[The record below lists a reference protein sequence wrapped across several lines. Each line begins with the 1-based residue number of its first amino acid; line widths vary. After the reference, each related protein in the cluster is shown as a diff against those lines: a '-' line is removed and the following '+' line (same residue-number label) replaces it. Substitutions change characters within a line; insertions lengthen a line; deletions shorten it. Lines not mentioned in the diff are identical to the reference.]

1 MGLPSSGT
9 LSISDIAN
17 EFGVSLSN
25 VALNATLGTYAGK
38 GSGAT
43 TAISDFYGLSNLTS
57 FTYNATGSSEGGGG
71 ACDLTGIADTGYHNG
86 SGTSPVVGDNC
97 FSDSG
102 GSTPLTNG
110 NAYKFANGTDSGGF
124 LNIGAS
130 GVVSSIG
137 NCR

>member
-25 VALNATLGTYAGK
+25 VALNATLGTYASK
-38 GSGAT
+38 GAGAT

-102 GSTPLTNG
+102 ATPLTNG